1 VDRTFHPIPFFGKAI
16 IWLLYPVD
24 NAKKHVVSTRF
35 AHRRCVLS
43 KLPSPV
49 FQDNSSRHFVH
60 QTPNIG
66 NKVPKDAK
74 DRKNLNSAANGC
86 IGSWKASSREILNV
100 FRRARSA
107 DSIG

>member
-1 VDRTFHPIPFFGKAI
+1 LEKAI
-16 IWLLYPVD
+16 IWLLFPVA
-24 NAKKHVVSTRF
+24 NAKNHVVSTNF

-60 QTPNIG
+60 QTPNMAD
-66 NKVPKDAK
+66 KLPKDAK
-74 DRKNLNSAANGC
+74 YRKNLNSAANGC
-86 IGSWKASSREILNV
+86 IGSWKASSREILSV
-100 FRRARSA
+100 FRKARGA